1 MIEVDQ
7 DASKIIQQQNK
18 FMGFFYTAFN
28 KYWQTLIFIIV
39 ITVLIF
45 GFRYI
50 HNKLEFSENKTIINW
65 FGILII
71 VNVMLTYIIIIIYQ
85 QVSEQPGIPGPAG
98 VQGPQGNMGE
108 SSFCSKCNAQI
119 PLYEQDY
126 DEIPPKQPLLPDKIV
141 VESQADEH
149 E

>member
-7 DASKIIQQQNK
+7 EAAKIIEKQNQ
-18 FMGFFYTAFN
+18 FIGFFYIAFN

-39 ITVLIF
+39 LSVLIF

-50 HNKLEFSENKTIINW
+50 HNKLQFSENKTIANW

-71 VNVMLTYIIIIIYQ
+71 VNVILTYIIIIIYQ

-108 SSFCSKCNAQI
+108 SSLCSKCNAQI
-119 PLYEQDY
+119 PVYEQEY
-126 DEIPPKQPLLPDKIV
+126 DETPVKQPLLPDKIV
-141 VESQADEH
+141 LKSQADEK